1 MEFNMDSTFKLDIM
15 IKVDESLCINCG
27 SCIRSCPGGLI
38 TKKDFPVPIESG
50 WDQCIDCGHCV
61 AICPTGAMHQRA
73 MSPEDCEEIDI
84 HLIPKWDR
92 VRQYL
97 ISRRSIRGYINKP
110 VEKEKIMQLLDIA
123 RYAPNG
129 ANRQVIRYLVI
140 NNSLQVHRIA
150 EMTIEWMKVV
160 KVKNTALYKE
170 ANLEVFVEPWEAGK
184 DRISRG
190 APCIIMAYAPKDERT
205 ALPAAMIAIHQIQL
219 AAPALGLGT
228 TFTGSINTASQA
240 YLPLI
245 ETLGLPE
252 GYIAHG
258 TFVIG
263 YPAERYL
270 RIPVRKPID
279 VKWELKN

>member
-1 MEFNMDSTFKLDIM
+1 MTNTYKLDTM
-15 IKVDESLCINCG
+15 IKVDESLCITCG
-27 SCIRSCPGGLI
+27 SCIRACPGGLI
-38 TKKDFPVPIESG
+38 TKKDFPVPIENG

-61 AICPTGAMHQRA
+61 AICPTGAMHQRS

-92 VRQYL
+92 VKQYL

-110 VEKEKIMQLLDIA
+110 IEKEKILQLLDIA
-123 RYAPNG
+123 RYASNG
-129 ANRQVIRYLVI
+129 ANRQVIRWIVI
-140 NNSLQVHRIA
+140 NDHEKVHRIA
-150 EMTIEWMKVV
+150 EMTIDWMKAV
-160 KVKNTALYKE
+160 KEKNPALYKE
-170 ANLEVFVEPWEAGK
+170 ANLEVFVNSWDGGK

-205 ALPAAMIAIHQIQL
+205 APPAAMIAIHQIQL
-219 AAPALGLGT
+219 AASALGLGT

-240 YLPLI
+240 YPPLI
-245 ETLGLPE
+245 ETLGMPE
-252 GYIAHG
+252 GYMAHG

-270 RIPVRKPID
+270 RIPIRKPVD
-279 VKWELKN
+279 VKWH

>member
-1 MEFNMDSTFKLDIM
+1 MTNTYKLDTM
-15 IKVDESLCINCG
+15 IKVDESLCITCG
-27 SCIRSCPGGLI
+27 SCIRACPGGLI
-38 TKKDFPVPIESG
+38 TKKDFPVPIENG

-61 AICPTGAMHQRA
+61 AICPTGAMHQRS

-92 VRQYL
+92 VKQYL

-110 VEKEKIMQLLDIA
+110 IEKEKILQLLDIA
-123 RYAPNG
+123 RYASNG
-129 ANRQVIRYLVI
+129 ANRQVIRWIVI
-140 NNSLQVHRIA
+140 NDHEKVHRIA
-150 EMTIEWMKVV
+150 EMTIDWMKAV
-160 KVKNTALYKE
+160 KEKNPALYKE
-170 ANLEVFVEPWEAGK
+170 ANLEVFVNSWDGGK

-205 ALPAAMIAIHQIQL
+205 APPAAMIAIHQIQL
-219 AAPALGLGT
+219 AASALGLGT

-240 YLPLI
+240 YPPLI
-245 ETLGLPE
+245 ETLGMPE
-252 GYIAHG
+252 GYMAHG

-270 RIPVRKPID
+270 RIPVRKPVD
-279 VKWELKN
+279 VKWH